1 MREKKFYKKNLI
13 NDIEVEEDLNVILK
27 IIMMK

>member
-13 NDIEVEEDLNVILK
+13 NDIEVEEDLDVILK